1 MSIHNNTLQ
10 RFINELNE
18 LQKRSKKVTGYVL
31 NGLEKGVVQ
40 MGVDLLDNV
49 ANVADFKLADGL

>member
-1 MSIHNNTLQ
+1 MWRAENNNTLQ
-10 RFINELNE
+10 RFINEL
-18 LQKRSKKVTGYVL
+18 KVTGYVL